1 MYFDTR
7 YCKLYVTSLFCLFLL
22 QFFLIG
28 IIIGAVQQVTE
39 ALCAVLAWTWV
50 CIGIENKGK
59 EEGTKVTIIMIIVLI
74 YSITH
79 HHRST
84 TPPNITQYS
93 IRYLT
98 LCFMYI

>member
-59 EEGTKVTIIMIIVLI
+59 EEGTKVTIIMIIVFI
-74 YSITH
+74 VSPITTDQQPLQILH
-79 HHRST
+79 
-84 TPPNITQYS
+84 N
-93 IRYLT
+93 T
-98 LCFMYI
+98 L

>member
-7 YCKLYVTSLFCLFLL
+7 YCKLYVTSLFCSFLL

-59 EEGTKVTIIMIIVLI
+59 EEGTKVTIINDNCF

>member
-39 ALCAVLAWTWV
+39 ALCAVLAWT
-50 CIGIENKGK
+50 CIGIENKGN
-59 EEGTKVTIIMIIVLI
+59 EEGTKVTIIMIIVFI
-74 YSITH
+74 VSPITTDQQPLH
-79 HHRST
+79 ILH
-84 TPPNITQYS
+84 N
-93 IRYLT
+93 T
-98 LCFMYI
+98 L